1 MPHKAMLNRDGWNL
15 HVALNRYMSQE
26 RKKELV
32 AQKDDY
38 NYL

>member
-1 MPHKAMLNRDGWNL
+1 MPHKAKLNRHGLDP
-15 HVALNRYMSQE
+15 HVALNRCMSQE